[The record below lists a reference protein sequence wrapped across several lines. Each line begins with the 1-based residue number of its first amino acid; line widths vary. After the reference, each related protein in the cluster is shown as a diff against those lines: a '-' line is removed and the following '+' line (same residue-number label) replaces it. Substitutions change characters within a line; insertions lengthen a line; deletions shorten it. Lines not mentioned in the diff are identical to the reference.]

1 MVNLMDEFQ
10 SYILSIFVE
19 LQESNPGEF
28 TRYYKAVELIQT
40 NFRKAKLSITTDQ
53 IDEAI
58 NMLIDDGYLEGM
70 GTSYRL
76 SAMGKVYWENH
87 SLLED
92 VNRLTAEVK
101 KARQM
106 ATLALIASLI
116 SIAALLLFQIL
127 K

>member
-1 MVNLMDEFQ
+1 MDDFQ
-10 SYILSIFVE
+10 RYILSIFVD
-19 LQESNPGEF
+19 LQESDPGEF
-28 TRYYKAVELIQT
+28 TRYYKAVELIQA

-87 SLLED
+87 SLLEE
-92 VNRLTAEVK
+92 VERLTAEVK

-116 SIAALLLFQIL
+116 SIVAVMLFQIL
-127 K
+127 R

>member
-1 MVNLMDEFQ
+1 MDDFQ
-10 SYILSIFVE
+10 HYILSIFVD
-19 LQESNPGEF
+19 LQESSPGEF
-28 TRYYKAVELIQT
+28 TRYYKAVDLIQA
-40 NFRKAKLSITTDQ
+40 NFRKAKMTTTTEQ

-87 SLLED
+87 SLLEE

-106 ATLALIASLI
+106 STLALIASLI
-116 SIAALLLFQIL
+116 SIAAVLLFQIL
-127 K
+127 R

>member
-1 MVNLMDEFQ
+1 MDDFQ
-10 SYILSIFVE
+10 EYILSIFVD
-19 LQESNPGEF
+19 LQESSPGEF
-28 TRYYKAVELIQT
+28 TRYYKAVDLIRA
-40 NFRKAKLSITTDQ
+40 NFRKAKMTTTTEQ

-87 SLLED
+87 SLLEE
-92 VNRLTAEVK
+92 VNRLTEEVK

-106 ATLALIASLI
+106 STLALIASLI
-116 SIAALLLFQIL
+116 SIAAVLLFQIL
-127 K
+127 R

>member
-1 MVNLMDEFQ
+1 MDDFQ
-10 SYILSIFVE
+10 RYILSIFVD

-87 SLLED
+87 SLLEE
-92 VNRLTAEVK
+92 VNRLTTEVK

-106 ATLALIASLI
+106 ATLALMVSLV
-116 SIAALLLFQIL
+116 SIAAVLLLQIL
-127 K
+127 R